1 MFTAKI
7 QIVDRRG
14 KYDTLASETVASF
27 NMDLA
32 KETMQI
38 VEELNQT
45 DEDRPFRAGLYIKNE
60 PVPEGWASR
69 DLPFS
74 IQIWMP
80 EEVTPEEARTRLR
93 KFAAQYLS

>member
-7 QIVDRRG
+7 QIVNRKG
-14 KYDTLASETVASF
+14 KYETLESETVASF
-27 NMDLA
+27 DLELA

-38 VEELNQT
+38 VEELNKT
-45 DEDRPFRAGLYIKNE
+45 DEDRPFRAGLYLKNE

-69 DLPFS
+69 ELPFS

-80 EEVTPEEARTRLR
+80 EEVTPEEARARLR